1 MGSRAAASGGKGKAG
16 VKGKA
21 GGRKPKL
28 TSREIDEKYIKQGM
42 ELGEYIMGKRD
53 TLPVQR
59 WMRDGRGGVKASSL
73 LGIEAARAANAPM
86 KGFNK
91 GGRGRRSDGP
101 D

>member
-1 MGSRAAASGGKGKAG
+1 MSGPTAASGGKGKA
-16 VKGKA
+16 A
-21 GGRKPKL
+21 GRKPKL
-28 TSREIDEKYIKQGM
+28 TSREIDEKYIKQGI

-59 WMRDGRGGVKASSL
+59 WMRDGRGGVKASAL
-73 LGIEAARAANAPM
+73 LWIEAARAANAPM

>member
-1 MGSRAAASGGKGKAG
+1 MGSPTAASGSKGKGKA
-16 VKGKA
+16 V
-21 GGRKPKL
+21 GRKPKL

-42 ELGEYIMGKRD
+42 VLSDYVMGKRD

-59 WMRDGRGGVKASSL
+59 WMLGGKGGIKASTL
-73 LGIEAARAANAPM
+73 QWIEASRAANAAM

-91 GGRGRRSDGP
+91 GGRGRRADGP